1 MPYAK
6 IENGVVIYPPKNDGN
21 HFNVHRDEYW
31 LATHGYRFYTPE
43 ELAELL
49 PAPPAP
55 PERYSTLKI
64 IRALGEDWETYRAA
78 LAEAGVLDQFFAAN
92 YLASD
97 DPVFQAFVATVPEEI
112 VSRLDECQWEE

>member
-6 IENGVVIYPPKNDGN
+6 IENGMVIYPPKNDGN

-97 DPVFQAFVATVPEEI
+97 DPVFQAFVVRLPEEI

>member
-6 IENGVVIYPPKNDGN
+6 IEDGVVIYPPKNDGN
-21 HFNVHRDEYW
+21 HFNEHRDKEW
-31 LATHGYRFYTPE
+31 LAAHGYRFYTPE

-64 IRALGEDWETYRAA
+64 IRALGKEWETYRAA
-78 LAEAGVLDQFFAAN
+78 LEEAGVLDQFFAAN

-97 DPVFQAFVATVPEEI
+97 DPVFQSFAAAVPEEI
-112 VSRLDECQWEE
+112 VARLSECRWEA